1 MTNKRSQ
8 IAKDQLT
15 LDLVTAMIQMQPAR
29 TLGAAYGQYAAV
41 CHLSFIIGHC

>member
-15 LDLVTAMIQMQPAR
+15 LDLVTAMIQIQPAR
-29 TLGAAYGQYAAV
+29 ALGAAYGQYAV
-41 CHLSFIIGHC
+41 IGHC